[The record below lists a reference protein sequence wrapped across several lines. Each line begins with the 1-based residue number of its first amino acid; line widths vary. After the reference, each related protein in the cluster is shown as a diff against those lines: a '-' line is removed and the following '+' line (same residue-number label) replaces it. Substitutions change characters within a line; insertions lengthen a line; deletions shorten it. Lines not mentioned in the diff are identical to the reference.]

1 MSQRITK
8 LDTTKETAV
17 IELHNIARFVESNIG
32 VGKLSED
39 IRNCADRLHALTK
52 KISSEESTSKEN
64 TSEES
69 DS

>member
-1 MSQRITK
+1 MNQRITK
-8 LDTTKETAV
+8 LDTTNESAV

-52 KISSEESTSKEN
+52 KISSEEGTN
-64 TSEES
+64 EES
-69 DS
+69 NA